1 VARFLGSKRTK
12 LKPYTGHVPS
22 NVSKDAKYTVTA
34 GGEVRLTYR
43 LNAREKELLTTAT
56 HPKLVDMVNAVK
68 HELNGVPGGVFYINE
83 FGDVLVPGA
92 EDKCYWAGHYGS
104 TLRFTFEEGYLS
116 PEAPAGLQA
125 GDKWPGPHPGVRY
138 VLKAG
143 GNDIRYQLKNGR
155 RVTDVYL
162 SDEVGDGAAKATAAR
177 IRAVKGSDGGRFY
190 INERC
195 ELFAPVASNDY
206 EHFVYLGHLEDSA
219 WFDPPTGYER
229 P

>member
-1 VARFLGSKRTK
+1 MRLE
-12 LKPYTGHVPS
+12 LYTGHSPS

-43 LNAREKELLTTAT
+43 VNQRQKELLTTAK
-56 HPKLVDMVNAVK
+56 HPKLVEMVNVIK
-68 HELNGVPGGVFYINE
+68 QQLNGVPGGVFYINE
-83 FGDVLVPGA
+83 FRDVLVPGD
-92 EDKCYWAGHYGS
+92 EPGTCHWAGHYS
-104 TLRFTFEEGYLS
+104 KTLKFTYGDGHLS
-116 PEAPAGLQA
+116 PEAPAGLQP
-125 GDKWPGPHPGVRY
+125 GDKWPGPHPGVKY

-143 GNDIRYQLKNGR
+143 GNDIRYSLKNGR

-162 SDEVGDGAAKATAAR
+162 SDEVGEREARATSAR
-177 IRAVKGSDGGRFY
+177 IRAVKGPDGGRFY

-219 WFDPPTGYER
+219 WFDPPEGYER

>member
-1 VARFLGSKRTK
+1 VRLELYS
-12 LKPYTGHVPS
+12 GHAPS

-43 LNAREKELLTTAT
+43 VNQREKELLTTAK
-56 HPKLVDMVNAVK
+56 HPKLVEMVNVIK
-68 HELNGVPGGVFYINE
+68 QQLNGVPGGVFYINE
-83 FGDVLVPGA
+83 FGDVLVPGH
-92 EDKCYWAGHYGS
+92 EPGTCHWAGCYEK
-104 TLRFTFEEGYLS
+104 TLKFAFGDGQLS
-116 PEAPAGLQA
+116 PEAPAGLQP
-125 GDKWPGPHPGVRY
+125 GDRWPGPHPGVKY

-143 GNDIRYQLKNGR
+143 GNDIRYSLRHGR

-162 SDEVGDGAAKATAAR
+162 SDEVGDRAAKETSSR
-177 IRAVKGSDGGRFY
+177 VRAIKGEDGGRFY

-219 WFDPPTGYER
+219 WFDPPEGYER